1 MRHILK
7 MRDGGTV
14 FLRGVYPHQKRKEE
28 RSPAWLAWKSGH
40 ILCFSIKTTQS
51 LVSVSSLLKCWTEA
65 SKSPELLRV
74 IFRKR
79 QDELMQI
86 TIATNSNMHLLG
98 GKTLWNV
105 SHQLS
110 YLKLK
115 TTHEI
120 YLCGSNWC
128 LTDYCELSATGHTVG
143 LQFLTLCS
151 LAVLYDLRWLL
162 SSEQHWCVPRLG
174 WTFVLA
180 LYPPEAFFFC

>member
-7 MRDGGTV
+7 MRDSGTV

-162 SSEQHWCVPRLG
+162 SSE
-174 WTFVLA
+174 
-180 LYPPEAFFFC
+180 